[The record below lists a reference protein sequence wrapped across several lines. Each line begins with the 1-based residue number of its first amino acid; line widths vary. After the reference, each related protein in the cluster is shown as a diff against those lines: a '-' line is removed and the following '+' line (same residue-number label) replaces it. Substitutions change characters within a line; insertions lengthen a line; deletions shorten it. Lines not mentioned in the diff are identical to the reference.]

1 MTALKFPDFIT
12 PAHIANLPPERRRS
26 FMEFLSVYARR
37 SQQRAFFDLFPDNDN
52 VVGGRTIYRRELYQ
66 KHLEFFRVG
75 LTHRERA
82 FIAANRVGKTIA
94 GGYETT
100 AHLTGLYPHWWEG
113 KRFAK
118 PISAWA
124 CGETNE
130 TTREI
135 IQKTLLGGVT
145 YEGNRKV
152 LRDTDMMIPGHLIGR
167 ITWKQ
172 GVQDLVD
179 TVWVRHVSG
188 GWSRL
193 SFKAY
198 EQGRG
203 SFQGTAKDL
212 IWLDEECPLDVYGEC
227 VIRTATTDGI
237 LMLTFTPL
245 LGLTETVMQFMEQ
258 EV

>member
-1 MTALKFPDFIT
+1 M
-12 PAHIANLPPERRRS
+12 
-26 FMEFLSVYARR
+26 
-37 SQQRAFFDLFPDNDN
+37 
-52 VVGGRTIYRRELYQ
+52 
-66 KHLEFFRVG
+66 
-75 LTHRERA
+75 
-82 FIAANRVGKTIA
+82 
-94 GGYETT
+94 
-100 AHLTGLYPHWWEG
+100 
-113 KRFAK
+113 
-118 PISAWA
+118 
-124 CGETNE
+124 
-130 TTREI
+130 
-135 IQKTLLGGVT
+135 
-145 YEGNRKV
+145 
-152 LRDTDMMIPGHLIGR
+152 
-167 ITWKQ
+167 
-172 GVQDLVD
+172 QDLVD